1 MGVPAFFRWIV
12 ERYPKCLKPAVEV
25 DENIF
30 LLNVIANIRKITHYC
45 KITHCLFEKNGEFD
59 SLYID
64 ANDLLHTAVHPENAA
79 SPKSF
84 KHMME
89 NFLYLIEQQVKIIR
103 PRSQLYIAFD
113 GVAPRAKVTLV

>member
-1 MGVPAFFRWIV
+1 M
-12 ERYPKCLKPAVEV
+12 
-25 DENIF
+25 
-30 LLNVIANIRKITHYC
+30 
-45 KITHCLFEKNGEFD
+45 
-59 SLYID
+59 YID

-89 NFLYLIEQQVKIIR
+89 NFLYLVEQQVKIIR

-113 GVAPRAKVTLV
+113 GVAPRAKVTQRLFCQANKWEISGFPAFFF